1 MGMIN
6 LQKNFIGIAI
16 GNGLTLF
23 LGIWSSALLASKFG
37 LSTETEEL
45 FIFLICGVAAP
56 SMIGS
61 TVTTVIGKNITKY
74 WNGSHKSKRI
84 QLQIVMVLVSN
95 AIMTYLIFLIANKTT
110 DSEIQNRWP
119 ELITFS
125 SFQLIVLFLQS
136 ILFAVHRNLYSTGSG
151 AIIPIV
157 VIILLTTSPS
167 IDSVIIGQI
176 AGIVLQ
182 TLILLLYSLKY
193 LPKDIYYKNE
203 LSSLTLPL
211 TLNIIQNIVIS
222 LFNFGARKSLA
233 GIQGNSLS
241 IYSVAEKVPLSIHNL
256 TSNSIGLEILYF
268 DESFRA
274 RIRSQLRERLDL
286 VHSFT
291 ALLFLTFYF
300 AGPMLFTHIFVQGKF
315 TESNLVAVLEVVIL
329 LVLGNIIN
337 GFNAILNGF
346 MYSTGQSNFLSLLG
360 LIQFT
365 FMFCVLTIVE
375 RLQSPTG
382 LASLL
387 FVGALL
393 GSFIRVFLGTR
404 RLGTDFQQMFKFC
417 FYKMIL
423 TLLLAGALVLG
434 NISDI
439 SKVMLSLAII
449 IVHLLTSR
457 PYNLLRVNNLRK
469 SGLNI

>member
-1 MGMIN
+1 MRNIN
-6 LQKNFIGIAI
+6 FQKSYIGIMV
-16 GNGLTLF
+16 GNGFTLF
-23 LGIWSSALLASKFG
+23 LGIWSSALLASNFG
-37 LSTETEEL
+37 LSAETEEF
-45 FIFLICGVAAP
+45 FIFLVCGVAAP

-61 TVTTVIGKNITKY
+61 TVTTVVGKNITKY
-74 WNGSHKSKRI
+74 WSGSHKFKRI
-84 QLQIVMVLVSN
+84 LFHIVMVLVLN
-95 AIMTYLIFLIANKTT
+95 AIITYLIFLIANETT
-110 DSEIQNRWP
+110 DSKIQNRFP

-125 SFQLIVLFLQS
+125 SFQLIVLLLQS
-136 ILFAVHRNLYSTGSG
+136 TLLANHRNLMSTGSG

-157 VIILLTTSPS
+157 VIIFLTTSPS
-167 IDSVIIGQI
+167 IDSVITGQI
-176 AGIVLQ
+176 LGIVLQ
-182 TLILLLYSLKY
+182 TLFLFLYSSKY

-203 LSSLTLPL
+203 ASSLALQL

-241 IYSVAEKVPLSIHNL
+241 IYSVAEKIPLSIHNL

-268 DESFRA
+268 DESHRL

-286 VHSFT
+286 IHSFT
-291 ALLFLTFYF
+291 TTVFLTFYF
-300 AGPMLFTHIFVQGKF
+300 TGPMLYTHVFVQGKF
-315 TESNLVAVLEVVIL
+315 TESNLASVLEVVML

-346 MYSTGQSNFLSLLG
+346 MYSSGQSNFLSLLG

-365 FMFCVLTIVE
+365 SMFFVLTIVE
-375 RLQSPTG
+375 RLQSPSG

-387 FVGALL
+387 LVGALL

-404 RLGTDFQQMFKFC
+404 KLGTDFQQMFKFC

-423 TLLLAGALVLG
+423 TLLLAGALALG

-439 SKVMLSLAII
+439 SKVLLSLTII

-457 PYNLLRVNNLRK
+457 PYNQFRVHNLRE
-469 SGLNI
+469 SVLNK